1 MRGTAWLVSRSAASA
16 CAVLTSMADAFEKE
30 LDALGELPKT
40 VPSEVEGTE
49 LVNWVKY
56 EQMAAVVQGWR
67 ALCQHE
73 WYSFD
78 LDPTLLH
85 LLRYC
90 ACTLGKK

>member
-1 MRGTAWLVSRSAASA
+1 MA
-16 CAVLTSMADAFEKE
+16 LTSATDAFEKE
-30 LDALGELPKT
+30 LGVLGQLPP
-40 VPSEVEGTE
+40 VVASQVEGVE

-73 WYSFD
+73 WYSVG
-78 LDPTLLH
+78 LNPTLLH

-90 ACTLGKK
+90 ACTVGKK